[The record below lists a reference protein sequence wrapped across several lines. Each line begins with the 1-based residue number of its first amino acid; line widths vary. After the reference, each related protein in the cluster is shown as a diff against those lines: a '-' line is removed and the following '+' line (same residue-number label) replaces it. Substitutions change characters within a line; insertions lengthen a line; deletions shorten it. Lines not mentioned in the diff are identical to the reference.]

1 MDGNK
6 ALIEKFYTAFQQKDV
21 KAMQNCYAENAVFND
36 PVFHNLNTQQV
47 RAMWAMLIKSGKDMR
62 IEINNIAGSSS
73 GGTAQWT
80 AYYTFS
86 ATGNKVVNRVK
97 ASFVIENGKIVK
109 HTDRFSFYKWARQSL
124 GLTGILLGWT
134 SFLRKKIRSSAKNKL
149 ESYTASERTG

>member
-21 KAMQNCYAENAVFND
+21 LAMQNCYADNAVFND
-36 PVFHNLNTQQV
+36 PVFSNLNAEQV

-62 IEINNIAGSSS
+62 VEFKNITGSSS
-73 GGTAQWT
+73 GGTAEWI

-86 ATGNKVVNRVK
+86 ATGNRVTNRIK
-97 ASFVIENGKIVK
+97 ASFFIENGKIVR
-109 HTDRFSFYKWARQSL
+109 HTDRFSFYKWASQSL

-134 SFLRKKIRSSAKNKL
+134 GLLRNKISSKAKNNL
-149 ESYTASERTG
+149 ELYMTARQTG